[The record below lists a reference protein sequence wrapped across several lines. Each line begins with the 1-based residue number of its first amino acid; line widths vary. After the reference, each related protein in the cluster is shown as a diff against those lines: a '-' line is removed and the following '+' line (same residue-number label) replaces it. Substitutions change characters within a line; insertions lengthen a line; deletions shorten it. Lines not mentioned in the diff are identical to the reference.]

1 MWGWELSSAIDTTVL
16 NKTRELFPPQ
26 DYYMGKEKES
36 KGLAKGF
43 GTVSAP
49 LVNLGEKV
57 LPPVWNAGYKG
68 WACGFYQ
75 LLSNRELSLNDLWIG
90 PSLIPDLIPG
100 EEDFY
105 SPRPTRNPGHAG
117 C

>member
-1 MWGWELSSAIDTTVL
+1 
-16 NKTRELFPPQ
+16 
-26 DYYMGKEKES
+26 MGKEKES

-57 LPPVWNAGYKG
+57 LSPVWNAGYKG